1 MKAKSLALGLVVG
14 SAVGAGVTLLN
25 APRSGKDTREHF
37 KSQANEVKEAIEKA
51 KVNGK
56 LLSDQIIATSKE
68 GAELIK
74 DLSKDMKGRLS
85 SGNKRLSH
93 IKTISNITLKKL
105 KHAYKNS
112 NKKHN
117 SLNIIQPNLTIVII
131 IIAIVFLIRTQTRYA
146 HIKM

>member
-14 SAVGAGVTLLN
+14 GAVGASITLLN

-74 DLSKDMKGRLS
+74 DLSKDMKSSIEQWQQTIKPHQDNIEHYLKEIEARLQELEQETQ
-85 SGNKRLSH
+85 LS
-93 IKTISNITLKKL
+93 
-105 KHAYKNS
+105 
-112 NKKHN
+112 
-117 SLNIIQPNLTIVII
+117 
-131 IIAIVFLIRTQTRYA
+131 
-146 HIKM
+146 

>member
-14 SAVGAGVTLLN
+14 GAVGAGVTLLN

-37 KSQANEVKEAIEKA
+37 KLQANEVKEAIEKV

-74 DLSKDMKGRLS
+74 DLSTDMKGSIEQWQQTIKPHQDNIEQYLKEIEARLQELEQETQ
-85 SGNKRLSH
+85 LS
-93 IKTISNITLKKL
+93 
-105 KHAYKNS
+105 
-112 NKKHN
+112 
-117 SLNIIQPNLTIVII
+117 
-131 IIAIVFLIRTQTRYA
+131 
-146 HIKM
+146 